1 MYFTTHDLQEKE
13 LEVYFEVTTIPSLLV
28 RSLGDEVGV
37 YIEYYVECQIL
48 VDYKSVSR
56 GCKEVVEAYGSGDW
70 GFEISIWT

>member
-1 MYFTTHDLQEKE
+1 MYVIAH
-13 LEVYFEVTTIPSLLV
+13 LEFYFEVTTIPSLLV
-28 RSLGDEVGV
+28 RSPGDEVGV

-70 GFEISIWT
+70 